1 MLRTAVGTD
10 PKAYAEPYGVTDPA
24 GVARLNEQK
33 WDFLAQYKIQAD
45 NIYRSV
51 YENTPPTV
59 AELRATE
66 QREGG
71 LRQFNIW
78 YFDPRLFKLDQPD
91 TWNAQADALFDHIQP
106 YVDQYRAAGLID
118 KAYLHCCDESRD
130 EYFALIRAVLTRFK
144 ARFPDI
150 PVLTTAIDDTMGTR
164 SGLDELVDWW
174 VRDVP
179 WYSKEVLDRRHAA
192 GREGW
197 WYLHAGVHNPY
208 PNLLMGYDPGQL
220 RTLLGPMSYQSKV
233 DGFLYYRVDRWYN
246 HPVLADGP
254 LSTWD
259 PRTWNNVAGDGSL
272 FYPGPNG
279 PMPSIRLQNFR
290 DGMEDYN
297 LLTVLRTAVDH
308 APPGTDPRILGH
320 WPATCCPAPPWSPT
334 SATTSATLPGTG
346 AGDNRSPARPNGCAM
361 RSVPIFAALAF
372 RRVAPWHPA
381 TEPPQK
387 PVGGPRRPLLLFRKP
402 CERTRRWYP

>member
-308 APPGTDPRILGH
+308 APPGTDPRIL
-320 WPATCCPAPPWSPT
+320 ALARDLLS
-334 SATTSATLPGTG
+334 GT
-346 AGDNRSPARPNGCAM
+346 AVVTNQRDYQRDPARY
-361 RSVPIFAALAF
+361 
-372 RRVAPWHPA
+372 
-381 TEPPQK
+381 
-387 PVGGPRRPLLLFRKP
+387 
-402 CERTRRWYP
+402 RRWRQQVAGTAERLRHA